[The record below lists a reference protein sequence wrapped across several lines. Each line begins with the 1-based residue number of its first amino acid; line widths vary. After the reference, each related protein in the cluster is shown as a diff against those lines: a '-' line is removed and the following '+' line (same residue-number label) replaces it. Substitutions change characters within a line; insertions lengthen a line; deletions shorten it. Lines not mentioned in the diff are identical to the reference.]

1 MEKKVIK
8 TGEIVTPEFLNKV
21 QDAINEMQ
29 SDVDNHY
36 GEFEELVTALM
47 RVFTS
52 NFDTYSVSKDGFTAT
67 LDGKSL
73 TIGNGTVSISLK
85 PGNGGIDVSVNG
97 GGGVSVNPSEGISFY
112 GPGVLGLKLERGKI
126 TITGAEQG
134 SGFPVEIN
142 VNEGELNIDSPLAIN
157 KLLRVFG
164 KKIVSFDKNH
174 SISDP
179 ANFEIDYSGITLNA
193 GPGQSGNRIFKIR
206 NTATGFE
213 MLCEAGTFNISS
225 LMNLTSYFINGTYI
239 SGTSINGQNGNFSGN
254 LEAGNISS
262 TGDVSGKTVGATESI
277 KAPKYILNGNYA
289 AIVEKFGNNE
299 YIIIRSNVSNN
310 ALTVEFPTSFVEMMH
325 LKVSGNLTVE
335 GHASFKGNILP
346 ITSEVNLANN
356 STAAN
361 IPEKG
366 VLTIVNTG
374 THALGVS
381 GAVCGSVSISI
392 GEAKNF
398 VKIGGS
404 WYAHT

>member
-1 MEKKVIK
+1 MEKQVFK

-21 QDAINEMQ
+21 QDAINETQ

-47 RVFTS
+47 HVFTS

-73 TIGNGTVSISLK
+73 TIGNGQTSISLK
-85 PGNGGIDVSVNG
+85 PGNGGIVVSVNG

-112 GPGVLGLKLERGKI
+112 GPGALGLKLERGKI
-126 TITGAEQG
+126 TITGAKQG
-134 SGFPVEIN
+134 SSFPVEIN
-142 VNEGELNIDSPLAIN
+142 VNEGELNIDSPLVIN
-157 KLLRVFG
+157 QLLRVFG

-193 GPGQSGNRIFKIR
+193 GPGQSGPRIFKIR

-213 MLCEAGTFNISS
+213 MLCEEGSFNISS

-262 TGDVSGKTVGATESI
+262 TGDISGKTVAGTDSVE
-277 KAPKYILNGNYA
+277 APKHILKGNYA
-289 AIVEKFGNNE
+289 SIVEKYGNSE
-299 YIIIRSNVSNN
+299 YIIIRTYVANN
-310 ALTVEFPTSFVEMMH
+310 ALTVEFPTSIVKLVH
-325 LKVSGNLTVE
+325 LEASGNLTVE
-335 GHASFKGNILP
+335 GHASFKGNVLP
-346 ITSEVNLANN
+346 ITSDVDLANN

-366 VLTIVNTG
+366 VLTIVNTD
-374 THALGVS
+374 TSIHGVS
-381 GAVCGSVSISI
+381 GAVCGRVSISI